1 MTDVAFIEQWSG
13 FIFEKSLFLLKNSTT
28 NHQTKMKVKHIVY
41 TLLVVG
47 VGILIAYRIKSNSEI
62 GKSGGSGPRIA
73 TVSGMVLQP
82 QIFNDNI
89 SISGTLEADEQ
100 IEIRSE
106 VSGMVESINFKEG
119 SKVTEGQV
127 LIKVND
133 IELQA
138 QLSKALTAKKLAA
151 ENERRAKLLLE
162 KQAISQEEYDIASA
176 DYASANAEAELI
188 AAQLS
193 KTTLR
198 APFSGTIGLRSISKG
213 TYVTP
218 ATVIAKLVNTDDL
231 KITFSVPEKYAPQV
245 KVGTVLNFTTSDS
258 KKEYDATIYAI
269 DPEIEITTRTL
280 RVRAIMDN
288 RGKNLYPGGFANVIL
303 PLETVNDALL
313 VPTESLIPVQN
324 GKRVF
329 ITNNGIAKEIDVETG
344 SRTGSSVRVISG
356 LKAGDTIITYGV
368 MAVQNGN
375 PVQVKLQETRTLNAE

>member
-1 MTDVAFIEQWSG
+1 
-13 FIFEKSLFLLKNSTT
+13 
-28 NHQTKMKVKHIVY
+28 MKVKHIVY
-41 TLLVVG
+41 GLLVVG
-47 VGILIAYRIKSNSEI
+47 VGVLIAYRIKSNAEI
-62 GKSGGSGPRIA
+62 GKSSGSGPRIA

-82 QIFNDNI
+82 QIFKDNI
-89 SISGTLEADEQ
+89 SISGTLEPDEQ

-106 VSGMVESINFKEG
+106 VSGIVESINFKEG
-119 SKVTEGQV
+119 SKVSQGQV
-127 LIKVND
+127 LVKVND

-193 KTTLR
+193 KTNLK

-231 KITFSVPEKYAPQV
+231 KITFSVPEKYASQV
-245 KVGTVLNFTTSDS
+245 HVGTQLNFTTSDS
-258 KKEYDATIYAI
+258 KEEYEATIYAI
-269 DPEIEITTRTL
+269 DPEIEVTTRTL

-329 ITNNGIAKEIDVETG
+329 ITNNGVAKEIDVQTG

-375 PVQVKLQETRTLNAE
+375 PVQVKLEQTRTQNAE